1 MNPTLLVGNGFAI
14 LAAAVEL
21 VLQGKQVTILTD
33 GKTLGGHFAG
43 LNLDGIDFDIGMVFV
58 EESSVIEPGAN
69 LNSYDPNRRNDWTRF
84 GDRAS
89 NWIRSKVD
97 LVRAQ
102 TPMCMVSGTLIP
114 DYLIANRLDGLTC
127 KLSPKALSRID
138 PRHSIHKSNFG
149 AYETL
154 TYAEAAFHNHGHDWH
169 QTYIDPF
176 VKKVFGVHSTE
187 FLARFHRAAWAPLYY
202 PETLK
207 MASLGQSTGL
217 PEYPFWTTPNGF
229 VGQLVRNLCEILS
242 KSPKVYINNR
252 SLRAIS
258 RSGGVWAISTA
269 DGELHQ
275 SRQLAIGMPAERIC
289 NLLGVQVAKTLP
301 AASVS
306 LLLAIV
312 KADHIR
318 SPHGCTMIVEGS
330 YATYRLTDHDVV
342 AGLSPSWHRIVIE
355 ASPLSLAKLH
365 PGKSM
370 EAALLDELANL
381 LGIDLHDA
389 HNIGAIRILRCF
401 TAQNTLP
408 IPTTELVSQ
417 ASEMATL
424 LAKAAPG
431 AKLTGSLL
439 GYGVASL
446 NDQLIQAL
454 TISQEFS

>member
-1 MNPTLLVGNGFAI
+1 MNATLLLGNGFAI

-21 VLQGKQVTILTD
+21 VLQGKQVTILSD
-33 GKTLGGHFAG
+33 GKPLGGHFAG

-58 EESSVIEPGAN
+58 EESNLTEPGAN
-69 LNSYDPNRRNDWTRF
+69 LNSYDPSRRNDWTRF

-114 DYLIANRLDGLTC
+114 DYLIANRLDGLTGR
-127 KLSPKALSRID
+127 LSAQALSKID
-138 PRHSIHKSNFG
+138 PRHPTHKNNCG

-169 QTYIDPF
+169 QTYIEPF
-176 VKKVFGVHSTE
+176 VKKVFGVYSTE

-207 MASLGQSTGL
+207 LAFSGQSTGL
-217 PEYPFWTTPNGF
+217 AEYPFWTTPNGF
-229 VGQLVRNLCEILS
+229 VGQLVRNLHEILS
-242 KSPKVYINNR
+242 KSPQVYINNQP
-252 SLRAIS
+252 LRTIS
-258 RSGGVWAISTA
+258 RSGSAWTVTTA

-275 SRQLAIGMPAERIC
+275 SRKLAIGTPAERIC

-301 AASVS
+301 SASVS
-306 LLLAIV
+306 LLFAIV
-312 KADHIR
+312 KAECIR
-318 SPHGCTMIVEGS
+318 SPHGCTLIVEES
-330 YATYRLTDHDVV
+330 YATYRLTDHDAV
-342 AGLSPSWHRIVIE
+342 AGLCPSWHRIVLE
-355 ASPLSLAKLH
+355 ASPQSLAKLH

-381 LGIDLHDA
+381 LGMDMLDA
-389 HNIGAIRILRCF
+389 RNLGAISILRCF

-408 IPTTELVSQ
+408 IPTSEMVAQ
-417 ASEMATL
+417 ASETATL

-431 AKLTGSLL
+431 AKLTGGLL